1 MIDGEDDGV
10 DFEVA
15 NHGAG
20 NEDDDYFDQ
29 VVGSLQELILDPE
42 FETMQKKFSTSNCLQ
57 FEATE
62 ENKLCYMTI
71 FQEYTSTIES
81 YINTKLSEMVD
92 NFSMERFV
100 LLLDSRQD

>member
-29 VVGSLQELILDPE
+29 VVG
-42 FETMQKKFSTSNCLQ
+42 CL
-57 FEATE
+57 
-62 ENKLCYMTI
+62 
-71 FQEYTSTIES
+71 
-81 YINTKLSEMVD
+81 
-92 NFSMERFV
+92 
-100 LLLDSRQD
+100 